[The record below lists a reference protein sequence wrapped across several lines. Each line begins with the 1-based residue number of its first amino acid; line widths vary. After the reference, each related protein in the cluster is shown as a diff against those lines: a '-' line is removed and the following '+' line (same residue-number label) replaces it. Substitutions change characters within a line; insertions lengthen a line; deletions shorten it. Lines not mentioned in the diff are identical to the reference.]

1 MNTKLQH
8 TGVLNVIR
16 LAQGQLNPALQRI
29 AAYVLK
35 NPEIVKTQSIKD
47 LAQACEVSESTITRF
62 VRSIDVPSYQQLKI
76 GVAEALSSHPVAS
89 AATKEKDAFVY
100 DDIGPADTSG
110 QILKKIVYRN
120 LSTIEDTAARLDLA
134 LLDKAAAAIDKC
146 DMLAFFAM
154 GSSTLAADSAV
165 MRFMR
170 VGKRCMFFSDQGVQ
184 QISAGTLGRQSV
196 AVAVSNSG
204 RTVAI
209 LDSLRQARQA
219 GATTIAITSFAD
231 SPITQAADIVLLTT
245 ANDAS
250 SGSAAYQESMLAK
263 VAQLLVIDV
272 LYSRYA
278 VKQIKQSIQKIKD
291 TNVVIESTRHR

>member
-1 MNTKLQH
+1 MNNKLQH
-8 TGVLNVIR
+8 TGVLNTIR

-29 AAYVLK
+29 AAFVLK
-35 NPEIVKTQSIKD
+35 HPEIVKTQSIKD
-47 LAQACEVSESTITRF
+47 LAQVCDVSESTITRF
-62 VRSIDVPSYQQLKI
+62 VRAIDVPSYQQLKI
-76 GVAEALSSHPVAS
+76 GVAEALSSVPVMAPG
-89 AATKEKDAFVY
+89 AKDKDAFVY

-120 LSTIEDTAARLDLA
+120 LSTIEDTASRLDLA
-134 LLDKAAAAIDKC
+134 LLEKAAAAIDKC
-146 DMLAFFAM
+146 DLLAFFAM
-154 GSSTLAADSAV
+154 GSSTLAAESAV

-170 VGKRCMFFSDQGVQ
+170 VGKRCMFFNDQGVQ
-184 QISAGTLGRQSV
+184 QISAATLGKQSV

-209 LDSLRQARQA
+209 VDSLRQARQA
-219 GATTIAITSFAD
+219 GATAIAITSFAD
-231 SPITQAADIVLLTT
+231 SPIAQAADIVLLTT

-263 VAQLLVIDV
+263 VAQLLVVDV

-278 VKQIKQSIQKIKD
+278 VKHIKQSIQKIKD